1 MSVSIVDL
9 LKVIDIQHHDR
20 AGDPGSDQ
28 LLQILHELAAV
39 RQSGQEVMLG
49 CRFHDCTCLLQFLQ
63 QLSSA
68 VIIEAHPADN
78 DIECGDKY

>member
-28 LLQILHELAAV
+28 LFQILHELAAV

-49 CRFHDCTCLLQFLQ
+49 CRFHDRTCLLQL
-63 QLSSA
+63 L
-68 VIIEAHPADN
+68 
-78 DIECGDKY
+78 